1 MMIWRT
7 VTKGRDGEVLDIL
20 EATTLHSI
28 LDQLKELTIQRGDI
42 WSSITTSYGD
52 TNGME

>member
-1 MMIWRT
+1 MMIWKT

-28 LDQLKELTIQRGDI
+28 LDQLKELTIQREDI
-42 WSSITTSYGD
+42 WWSITMQYD
-52 TNGME
+52 AEQD